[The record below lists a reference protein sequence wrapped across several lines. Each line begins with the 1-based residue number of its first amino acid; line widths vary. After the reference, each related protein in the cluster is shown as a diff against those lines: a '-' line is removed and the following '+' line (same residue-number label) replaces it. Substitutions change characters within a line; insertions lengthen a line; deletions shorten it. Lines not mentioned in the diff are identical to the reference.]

1 MASRDQL
8 LSRLHDGELPPT
20 EAEALRAELSPTDQ
34 EKLAALADVDNAL
47 KNALSPS
54 DDQLQGLDL
63 WAGLES
69 KLDAVPTPPAK
80 VIALDSARVRRRRSI
95 GITAVFSTLAAA
107 AGLLLLLRSTPG
119 VSNRCDI
126 EELEVAGENATV
138 IQIPDEHGRE
148 TALIWFDH
156 QETDPWESL

>member
-8 LSRLHDGELPPT
+8 LSRLHDGELSPT
-20 EAEALRAELSPTDQ
+20 EAEALRAELSPADQ
-34 EKLAALADVDNAL
+34 EKLAALVDVDTAL
-47 KNALSPS
+47 KNALRPS
-54 DDQLQGLDL
+54 DDQLQTLDL
-63 WAGLES
+63 WSALES
-69 KLDAVPTPPAK
+69 KLAPLPASNAK
-80 VIALDSARVRRRRSI
+80 VIALDAARVRRRRSI
-95 GITAVFSTLAAA
+95 GITAAFSTLAAA

>member
-8 LSRLHDGELPPT
+8 LSRLHDGELSPT
-20 EAEALRAELSPTDQ
+20 EAEALRAELSPADQ
-34 EKLAALADVDNAL
+34 EKLAALVDVDTAL
-47 KNALSPS
+47 KNALRPS
-54 DDQLQGLDL
+54 DDQLQTLDL
-63 WAGLES
+63 WSALES
-69 KLDAVPTPPAK
+69 KLEPLPASNAK
-80 VIALDSARVRRRRSI
+80 VIALDAARVRRRRSI

>member
-34 EKLAALADVDNAL
+34 EKLAALVDVDTAL
-47 KNALSPS
+47 KNALRPS
-54 DDQLQGLDL
+54 DDQLQTLDL
-63 WAGLES
+63 WSGLES
-69 KLDAVPTPPAK
+69 KLEPGSAPQAK
-80 VIALDSARVRRRRSI
+80 VIALDAARVRRRRSI

>member
-20 EAEALRAELSPTDQ
+20 EAEALRAELSPADQ
-34 EKLAALADVDNAL
+34 EKLAALIDVDTAL
-47 KNALSPS
+47 KNALRPS
-54 DDQLQGLDL
+54 DDQLQTLDL
-63 WAGLES
+63 WSALES
-69 KLDAVPTPPAK
+69 KLEPVSAPPAK
-80 VIALDSARVRRRRSI
+80 VIALDAARVRRRRSI